1 MKTLLAI
8 TLTLAS
14 TAASAQTPNNYIG
27 TNDAGVISERFG
39 NDETTIITRDMA
51 TQKELNNVQGSISLV
66 LKDQGAMIQNNANN
80 IATNASEIYR
90 VDQEDHRVV
99 DATVTED
106 GFLVLHSADMDGG
119 TERAKVTKVN
129 IAAGTNG
136 TDGTDGAAGSNGTD
150 GAAGA
155 DGATGSKGDKG
166 DKGDKG
172 VAGKNAIAP
181 LGSLSFTSATS
192 SFSGNGIGFGLSA
205 SNYSS
210 LEGSVALGF
219 DLESNWRAV
228 GGITTDFNNR
238 HAATVGVG
246 FSF

>member
-14 TAASAQTPNNYIG
+14 TAAFAQTPNNYIG

-51 TQKELNNVQGSISLV
+51 TQKELNNVQGSIGLV

-136 TDGTDGAAGSNGTD
+136 TDG
-150 GAAGA
+150 AAGA
-155 DGATGSKGDKG
+155 DGATGSKGNKG

>member
-14 TAASAQTPNNYIG
+14 TAAFAQTPNNYIG

-39 NDETTIITRDMA
+39 NDENTIITRDMA
-51 TQKELNNVQGSISLV
+51 TQAELNNVQGSIGLV

-136 TDGTDGAAGSNGTD
+136 TDG
-150 GAAGA
+150 AAGA
-155 DGATGSKGDKG
+155 DGATGSKGNKGDKGDKGNKG

-210 LEGSVALGF
+210 LEGSVAIGF

>member
-51 TQKELNNVQGSISLV
+51 TQEELNNVQGSIGLV

-119 TERAKVTKVN
+119 TERAKVTEVN

-136 TDGTDGAAGSNGTD
+136 TDGAD
-150 GAAGA
+150 GA
-155 DGATGSKGDKG
+155 DGS
-166 DKGDKG
+166 KGDKG

>member
-14 TAASAQTPNNYIG
+14 TAAFAQTPNNYIG

-39 NDETTIITRDMA
+39 NDENTIITRDMA
-51 TQKELNNVQGSISLV
+51 TQAELNNVQGSIGLV

-136 TDGTDGAAGSNGTD
+136 TDG
-150 GAAGA
+150 AAGA
-155 DGATGSKGDKG
+155 DGATGSKGNKG

-210 LEGSVALGF
+210 LEGSVAIGF